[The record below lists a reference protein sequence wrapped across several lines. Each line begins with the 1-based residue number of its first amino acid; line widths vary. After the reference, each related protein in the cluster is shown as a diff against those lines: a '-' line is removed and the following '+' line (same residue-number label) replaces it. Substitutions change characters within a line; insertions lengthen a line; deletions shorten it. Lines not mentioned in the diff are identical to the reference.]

1 MVLGVTFCLVE
12 CDKVDKEIS
21 ELRIVGFGVLKKRL
35 CWVDLVGDYQW
46 NPSESIGFK
55 DFRERVCIAEPIQ
68 VVKGEFHTV
77 QILYEGLEKM
87 SIDIITRTR
96 NRTENK
102 FYSKKLLSLS
112 SFVPAAPCVVSF
124 ITNSYL
130 SLNSNIQC
138 VLNTE

>member
-1 MVLGVTFCLVE
+1 MTRLVITNGTHLSPL
-12 CDKVDKEIS
+12 D
-21 ELRIVGFGVLKKRL
+21 LKIL
-35 CWVDLVGDYQW
+35 
-46 NPSESIGFK
+46 E
-55 DFRERVCIAEPIQ
+55 REHADPIQ
-68 VVKGEFHTV
+68 MVKGEFHTV
-77 QILYEGLEKM
+77 QILYAGLENM

-96 NRTENK
+96 TENK
-102 FYSKKLLSLS
+102 FYSTFLLSLS

>member
-1 MVLGVTFCLVE
+1 MTRLVITNGTHWIPL
-12 CDKVDKEIS
+12 D
-21 ELRIVGFGVLKKRL
+21 LKIL
-35 CWVDLVGDYQW
+35 
-46 NPSESIGFK
+46 E
-55 DFRERVCIAEPIQ
+55 REYADPIQ
-68 VVKGEFHTV
+68 MVKGEFHTV
-77 QILYEGLEKM
+77 QILYAGLENM

-96 NRTENK
+96 TRTENK

-130 SLNSNIQC
+130 SLNSNIQF